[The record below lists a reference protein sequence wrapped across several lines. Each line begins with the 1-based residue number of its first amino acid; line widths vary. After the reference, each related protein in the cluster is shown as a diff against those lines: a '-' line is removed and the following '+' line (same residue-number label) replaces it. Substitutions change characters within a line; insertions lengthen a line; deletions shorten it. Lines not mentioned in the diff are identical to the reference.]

1 MLVTKYVVHYHN
13 YFGDGESV
21 YDTLAEAKKHAGE
34 YNRRVDPGEYAEVSP
49 FKEVVLTPEEE
60 LVRASRRAR
69 RFAEVSAM
77 IKADSIKRD
86 RIATA
91 KAAAWARKHPNNG
104 VSTDPADAVV
114 DFSVLDDDFDS
125 EDFPL

>member
-21 YDTLAEAKKHAGE
+21 CDTLAEAERRAAE
-34 YNRRVDPGEYAEVSP
+34 YNRRVDPGEYAKVSS

-69 RFAEVSAM
+69 RFAELSAM
-77 IKADSIKRD
+77 IKADSLKRD

-91 KAAAWARKHPNNG
+91 KAAAWARKHPNSG
-104 VSTDPADAVV
+104 VSIDPADAVV